1 MGDMAC
7 LQMVRLF
14 PVTIKFPRLNTAQS
28 QFIPVCAISFMGQ
41 SWGTVYAQSQF
52 ISLCVCVKWPK
63 FVYLYYYNKKS
74 GQPCL

>member
-14 PVTIKFPRLNTAQS
+14 PVTIIFPRFNTAQS
-28 QFIPVCAISFMGQ
+28 QFIPVSAISFMGQ
-41 SWGTVYAQSQF
+41 SWDKVYPQSKF
-52 ISLCVCVKWPK
+52 ISVCVKWPK